1 MGAITMLDRRIT
13 IFTTIMGLLAVRP
26 VHADDLFGMQ
36 DDPFAVEVEQL
47 ADGVYVA
54 RRPISW
60 RLPVQ
65 ANVIIVINDQDV
77 VLVDGAGLPAH
88 AEHII
93 RAIRDLTDKPVS
105 TILTTHWHGDH
116 NLGYGVF
123 RREYPQVRI
132 VAHENTRH
140 SMANGAMEY
149 ALGAKEEEITPG
161 IERMNERAA
170 EAEAAGEAA
179 EIVGFWNSYAADYAA
194 QTREYIDIEIVLA
207 DETFS
212 DRLVLHRGD
221 RTIEFLHIGNANT
234 DGDAI
239 LWLPREKIVA
249 TGDIVVGPT
258 PYGFGSYPGEW
269 GDTLRA
275 ITALDYDIL
284 VPGHGEVQRDSVYI
298 DALIALMDDISEQGR
313 TVVAAG
319 VDSEEAML
327 EALDFSVHDKAIAG
341 GDPLL
346 QFLFH
351 RWFREPI
358 IESIYLEATGDTVS
372 QLHE

>member
-1 MGAITMLDRRIT
+1 MSVRSITFLAII
-13 IFTTIMGLLAVRP
+13 ICWIPARP
-26 VHADDLFGMQ
+26 AQADELSALQ
-36 DDPFAVEVEQL
+36 VDPFAIEIEKL

-54 RRPISW
+54 RRPVSW

-65 ANVIIVINDQDV
+65 ANVTIVINDDDV

-93 RAIRDLTDKPVS
+93 RAIRDLTEKPVS

-123 RREYPQVRI
+123 RREYPEVRI
-132 VAHENTRH
+132 IAHENTRH

-149 ALGAKEEEITPG
+149 ALGATEEEIAPG
-161 IERMNERAA
+161 IERMNKRVA
-170 EAEAAGEAA
+170 EAVAADEAE
-179 EIVGFWNSYAADYAA
+179 EIVDYWKSYAADYEPQLRA
-194 QTREYIDIEIVLA
+194 YLDIEIVLA

-221 RTIEFLHIGNANT
+221 RTIEIFFAGNANT

-239 LWLPREKIVA
+239 MWLPRERIVA
-249 TGDIVVGPT
+249 TGDVVVGPT
-258 PYGFGSYPGEW
+258 PYGFGSYPGDW

-275 ITALDYDIL
+275 IKALDYDIL
-284 VPGHGEVQRDSVYI
+284 VPGHGALQRDSVYV
-298 DALIALMDDISEQGR
+298 DTLIALMDDISEQGR
-313 TVVAAG
+313 IAIAGG
-319 VDSEEAML
+319 VDSEEGMR
-327 EALDFSVHDKAIAG
+327 EAVDFSDHDKAIAG

-346 QFLFH
+346 QFLFD
-351 RWFREPI
+351 RWFTEPI
-358 IESIYLEATGDTVS
+358 IKSIFIEATGGTVS
-372 QLHE
+372 QLSE

>member
-1 MGAITMLDRRIT
+1 MSRIT
-13 IFTTIMGLLAVRP
+13 YLLTPLLLPCSWFVAP
-26 VHADDLFGMQ
+26 VHADEFFGMQ
-36 DDPFAVEVEQL
+36 EDPFAVEIEQL

-54 RRPISW
+54 RRPFSW

-65 ANVIIVINDQDV
+65 ANVTIVINDEDV

-93 RAIRDLTDKPVS
+93 RAIRGLTDKPVS

-116 NLGYGVF
+116 NLGYSVF
-123 RREYPQVRI
+123 RREYPEVRI
-132 VAHENTRH
+132 IAHENTRH
-140 SMANGAMEY
+140 SMANGVMEY
-149 ALGAKEEEITPG
+149 ALGATEEDIAPG
-161 IERMNERAA
+161 IERMNGRVA
-170 EAEAAGEAA
+170 EAEAAGEPA
-179 EIVGFWNSYAADYAA
+179 EIVAYWRSYALDYGP

-212 DRLVLHRGD
+212 DRYVLHRGD
-221 RTIEFLHIGNANT
+221 RTIELLYVGNANT

-275 ITALDYDIL
+275 VKELDYDIL
-284 VPGHGEVQRDSVYI
+284 VPGHGEVQRDTVYV

-313 TVVAAG
+313 AAVAAG
-319 VDSEEAML
+319 VDSEDALREAV
-327 EALDFSVHDKAIAG
+327 DFSVHDKAIAG
-341 GDPLL
+341 DDPLL
-346 QFLFH
+346 QLLFGQ
-351 RWFREPI
+351 WFSEPI
-358 IESIYLEATGDTVS
+358 IESVYVEATGGTVS
-372 QLHE
+372 QLDE

>member
-1 MGAITMLDRRIT
+1 MNCPPHLLIPVLLPLLLSVAPVGADE
-13 IFTTIMGLLAVRP
+13 F
-26 VHADDLFGMQ
+26 FGMQ
-36 DDPFAVEVEQL
+36 DDPFAVEIEQL

-54 RRPISW
+54 RRTFPW

-65 ANVIIVINDQDV
+65 ANVTIVINDEDV

-116 NLGYGVF
+116 NLGYNVF
-123 RREYPQVRI
+123 RREYPEVRI
-132 VAHENTRH
+132 IAHEKTRYV
-140 SMANGAMEY
+140 MANGAMEY
-149 ALGAKEEEITPG
+149 ALGATEEDIAPG
-161 IERMNERAA
+161 IERMNKRAA
-170 EAEAAGEAA
+170 EAEAAGEPA
-179 EIVGFWNSYAADYAA
+179 EIVAYWKSYAIDYGP

-212 DRLVLHRGD
+212 DRYVLHRGD
-221 RTIEFLHIGNANT
+221 RTIEFLYVGNANT

-249 TGDIVVGPT
+249 SGDIVVGPT

-275 ITALDYDIL
+275 IKALDYDIL
-284 VPGHGEVQRDSVYI
+284 VPGHGNVQRDAVYV
-298 DALIALMDDISEQGR
+298 DALIALMEDISEQGR
-313 TVVAAG
+313 AAVAAG
-319 VDSEEAML
+319 ADSEDAMREAV
-327 EALDFSVHDKAIAG
+327 DFSAHERAIVG

-346 QFLFH
+346 QFLFE
-351 RWFREPI
+351 RWFSEPI
-358 IESIYLEATGDTVS
+358 IESVYIEATGGTVS
-372 QLHE
+372 QLDE

>member
-1 MGAITMLDRRIT
+1 MFVRSIAIFAILNCW
-13 IFTTIMGLLAVRP
+13 LATRP
-26 VHADDLFGMQ
+26 VQADEFFGMQ
-36 DDPFAVEVEQL
+36 DDPFAVEIEQL
-47 ADGVYVA
+47 ADDIYVA
-54 RRPISW
+54 RRPFSW

-65 ANVIIVINDQDV
+65 ANVTIVINDDDV

-88 AEHII
+88 AEQII

-116 NLGYGVF
+116 NLGYSVF
-123 RREYPQVRI
+123 RREYPEVRI
-132 VAHENTRH
+132 IAHENTRH
-140 SMANGAMEY
+140 SMANGVMEY
-149 ALGAKEEEITPG
+149 ALGAAEAEIAPG
-161 IERMNERAA
+161 IERMNKRAA
-170 EAEAAGEAA
+170 EAEAAGEPA
-179 EIVGFWNSYAADYAA
+179 EIVAYWKSYALDYGP

-212 DRLVLHRGD
+212 DRYVLHRGN
-221 RTIEFLHIGNANT
+221 RTIEFLYVGNANT

-269 GDTLRA
+269 GDTLRVVK
-275 ITALDYDIL
+275 ALDYDIL
-284 VPGHGEVQRDSVYI
+284 VPGHGDVQRNTVYV

-313 TVVAAG
+313 AAVAAG
-319 VDSEEAML
+319 VDSEEAL
-327 EALDFSVHDKAIAG
+327 REAVEFSVHAKAIAG

-346 QFLFH
+346 QFLFG
-351 RWFREPI
+351 RWFSEPI
-358 IESIYLEATGDTVS
+358 IESVYIEATGGTVT
-372 QLHE
+372 QLDH